1 NEEFTAAEFQ
11 QRAFKSIDEVLSRG
25 KLPVLVGGTGLYIQ
39 AITENLSFPNVAP
52 NDEIRNR
59 LSKLSLE
66 GLRKTFESCDPVGSA
81 AIDNDNKRRLI
92 RAIEVCMV
100 TRKPFSE
107 MQLKREPKYEVLKL
121 AIDMPREALYMRIDH
136 RARDMVYD
144 GLIAEVT
151 GLLDAGANVT
161 KSAMSAI
168 GYKEVVDYLQ
178 GQLSKDEL
186 LLLIQQNTRRLAK
199 RQLSWFRRDATIKWI
214 REDEEALGLVK
225 KFLQ

>member
-1 NEEFTAAEFQ
+1 
-11 QRAFKSIDEVLSRG
+11 
-25 KLPVLVGGTGLYIQ
+25 
-39 AITENLSFPNVAP
+39 
-52 NDEIRNR
+52 
-59 LSKLSLE
+59 
-66 GLRKTFESCDPVGSA
+66 
-81 AIDNDNKRRLI
+81 
-92 RAIEVCMV
+92 
-100 TRKPFSE
+100 
-107 MQLKREPKYEVLKL
+107 
-121 AIDMPREALYMRIDH
+121 MRIDH

-178 GQLSKDEL
+178 GQLSIEEL

-214 REDEEALGLVK
+214 REDEEALKLVK
-225 KFLQ
+225 KFFE